1 MITGASTFS
10 NRFLRN
16 RFFDDALLLAFLFGN
31 AFLQAPLSSQLLV
44 FVPREEDEP
53 LALHR

>member
-16 RFFDDALLLAFLFGN
+16 RYFDEDDFVDVDFFDDALLLAFLMCEGKWQSTQVVGKP
-31 AFLQAPLSSQLLV
+31 AV
-44 FVPREEDEP
+44 W
-53 LALHR
+53 